1 MQLKLNQRIVFSSVV
16 LIVIGLVA
24 SNVQAA
30 SLWVKAGNVEQS
42 MFADKVARNI
52 GDILTVIVDESV
64 NSKATTEI
72 STTRSAEASGGVGV
86 AFNKFF
92 DQFLRAVPALIG
104 VAKGPPVITG
114 NSSTVPV
121 GGAFGNIEI
130 PTLNATGSST
140 YTGGEN
146 KLIDTI
152 LLEGT
157 TSVTVVDVLPN
168 GNLVIEGAKTIRTSK
183 QDIYGYMRGIVRPVD
198 ISATNTVPS
207 SKIADAQVEF
217 IPAGE
222 LSEAQKKGWLLR
234 GLDKVRPF

>member
-1 MQLKLNQRIVFSSVV
+1 
-16 LIVIGLVA
+16 
-24 SNVQAA
+24 
-30 SLWVKAGNVEQS
+30 

-64 NSKATTEI
+64 NSGAKTEI
-72 STTRSAEASGGVGV
+72 MTKRAAQKDDGVGV
-86 AFNKFF
+86 ALNNFLNQFF
-92 DQFLRAVPALIG
+92 SAAPALLG
-104 VAKGPPVITG
+104 LAKGPSTTTG
-114 NSSTVPV
+114 NGTTVPV
-121 GGAFGNIEI
+121 GGAFGNINI
-130 PTLNATGSST
+130 PTIQMANAEEFK
-140 YTGGEN
+140 GGEN
-146 KLIDTI
+146 YLKESIDIT
-152 LLEGT
+152 GT

-234 GLDKVRPF
+234 GWEKVRPF

>member
-1 MQLKLNQRIVFSSVV
+1 MQLKLNQRIVFLSMV

-64 NSKATTEI
+64 ISGATTKIFTE
-72 STTRSAEASGGVGV
+72 RAGQVGGGVGL
-86 AFNKFF
+86 AMNNFLN
-92 DQFLRAVPALIG
+92 QFLRAVPSLLG
-104 VAKGPPVITG
+104 VAKAPATTSG
-114 NSSTVPV
+114 NTTTVPV

-130 PTLNATGSST
+130 PTLDLAGKTT
-140 YTGGEN
+140 YSGGIN
-146 KLIDTI
+146 DLKDTI
-152 LLEGT
+152 DITGT

-183 QDIYGYMRGIVRPVD
+183 QDIYSYMRGIVRPVD
-198 ISATNTVPS
+198 ISATNTILS

-234 GLDKVRPF
+234 GLEKIRPL

>member
-1 MQLKLNQRIVFSSVV
+1 MV
-16 LIVIGLVA
+16 GLLA

-64 NSKATTEI
+64 TSKASTLIITER
-72 STTRSAEASGGVGV
+72 TAEQANGVGV
-86 AFNKFF
+86 ALNNFLNQFF
-92 DQFLRAVPALIG
+92 RAAPALLG
-104 VAKGPPVITG
+104 VAKGPSTTTG
-114 NSSTVPV
+114 NSTTVPV
-121 GGAFGNIEI
+121 GGAFGNVDI
-130 PTLNATGSST
+130 PTVNMVNGETFK
-140 YTGGEN
+140 GGEN
-146 KLIDTI
+146 TLKDTI

-234 GLDKVRPF
+234 GWEKVRPF

>member
-1 MQLKLNQRIVFSSVV
+1 M
-16 LIVIGLVA
+16 IGLVA

-64 NSKATTEI
+64 ISGATTTI
-72 STTRSAEASGGVGV
+72 TTKRSGETGGGLGV
-86 AFNKFF
+86 AMNSFL

-104 VAKGPPVITG
+104 VAKGAGTLTKNGTTI
-114 NSSTVPV
+114 PV

-130 PTLNATGSST
+130 PTLDLAGKTE
-140 YTGGEN
+140 YKGGDN
-146 KLIDTI
+146 TLKDTI
-152 LLEGT
+152 DITGT
-157 TSVTVVDVLPN
+157 TSVTVIDVLPN

-183 QDIYGYMRGIVRPVD
+183 QDIYSYMRGIVRPVD
-198 ISATNTVPS
+198 ISATNTILS

-234 GLDKVRPF
+234 GLEKIRPL